1 MACWLMGMAWPLI
14 LILMGEPTDRK
25 MSEAFF
31 SAISWN
37 SRFIVDMGTSPL
49 RRRYSPR
56 NSSLML
62 VFARVLASTCFT
74 ITAQYRPYLPSREG
88 RVPGTTTEPAGTRP
102 YRISPLARSEIRVLA
117 VRHTPIEVAALAQQ
131 P

>member
-1 MACWLMGMAWPLI
+1 MAFWLIGMATPLI

-37 SRFIVDMGTSPL
+37 SRCIADMGIPL
-49 RRRYSPR
+49 GTGYSPR
-56 NSSLML
+56 KSSLML

-74 ITAQYRPYLPSREG
+74 ITAQYRPYLPSADG
-88 RVPGTTTEPAGTRP
+88 RVPGTTTDPAGTRP
-102 YRISPLARSEIRVLA
+102 WRIFPLALS
-117 VRHTPIEVAALAQQ
+117 
-131 P
+131 

>member
-1 MACWLMGMAWPLI
+1 MACWLMGMARPLI

-37 SRFIVDMGTSPL
+37 SRFIVDRGISPL
-49 RRRYSPR
+49 SRRYAPR
-56 NSSLML
+56 NSLLML

-74 ITAQYRPYLPSREG
+74 ITAQDRPYLPSREG
-88 RVPGTTTEPAGTRP
+88 SVPGTTTDPAGKRP
-102 YRISPLARSEIRVLA
+102 FG
-117 VRHTPIEVAALAQQ
+117 
-131 P
+131 